1 MLSFVR
7 FYIMQILVSSSY
19 MIHSIMQLHY
29 ML

>member
-1 MLSFVR
+1 
-7 FYIMQILVSSSY
+7 MQILVSSSY